1 MNFAVVN
8 LGCKV
13 NRVESDAAAAQLL
26 AADERLHIF
35 DARPLGPV
43 HAVDGPQHD
52 VRPFGLGYR
61 HSVGVKISVRRPDVA
76 RMHAEFPQ

>member
-1 MNFAVVN
+1 MV
-8 LGCKV
+8 
-13 NRVESDAAAAQLL
+13 
-26 AADERLHIF
+26 F

-52 VRPFGLGYR
+52 VRPLGLGYR